1 MKLDVR
7 GTTEEIAR
15 VVLKDLGTYGS
26 FIFYLVAA
34 VIFYIAGAYTISL
47 TLILSLAAVT
57 IVVAAI
63 RLVYFKPRP
72 DMKIKKYNILYE
84 RIDNS
89 SFPSIHVAR
98 GVMLSIAFFKA
109 APIMSPLLAILV
121 VAVCASRIYFK
132 RHYIVDITA
141 GALIGLILGW
151 VFFIAL

>member
-1 MKLDVR
+1 MKLDAK

-15 VVLKDLGTYGS
+15 VVLKDLGAYGS
-26 FIFYLVAA
+26 FIFYLVIA
-34 VIFYIAGAYTISL
+34 VIFYTAGAYKFS
-47 TLILSLAAVT
+47 LILIGSLATVT

-72 DMKIKKYNILYE
+72 GMKSKKYNVLYE

-98 GVMLSIAFFKA
+98 AMMLSIAFFQM
-109 APIMSPLLAILV
+109 APLMAPPLVLLFI
-121 VAVCASRIYFK
+121 AVCASRIYFK
-132 RHYIVDITA
+132 RHDITDITA
-141 GALIGLILGW
+141 GAAIGAVLGW